1 MSGWP
6 AALRLKTRK
15 ILDGQDPFP
24 QNGILPMKD
33 ISGFSAFLKQTD
45 LRNGQLILYDSET
58 QLATCFQSAGEL
70 FDAGWV
76 ANLEPIF
83 QFRLLTETESMT
95 ARHNGPATVKNQT
108 SHTVTAEA
116 KKVVPLTT
124 CRAKERA

>member
-24 QNGILPMKD
+24 KSGILLMKD
-33 ISGFSAFLKQTD
+33 ISGFSAYLKQAD
-45 LRNGQLILYDSET
+45 LRNGQLILYDSVT

-76 ANLEPIF
+76 ANLQPNF

-95 ARHNGPATVKNQT
+95 ALHNVPATVKNQPSNT
-108 SHTVTAEA
+108 ETTEA
-116 KKVVPLTT
+116 NKVVPLTT